1 MELDRVEQER
11 LILQKRIK
19 DGMDASDKKPG
30 RKEGTME
37 KLTPELEEAIMVY
50 LQDRAVLQ
58 VDIMKRFDISRNTLK
73 KYAKYI
79 REVRK
84 VREKTIR
91 QEN

>member
-1 MELDRVEQER
+1 MELDGNSSVPYHTRTEFTP
-11 LILQKRIK
+11 ILL
-19 DGMDASDKKPG
+19 P
-30 RKEGTME
+30 
-37 KLTPELEEAIMVY
+37 LLYVLNIMVY

-79 REVRK
+79 REVR
-84 VREKTIR
+84 ENTIR